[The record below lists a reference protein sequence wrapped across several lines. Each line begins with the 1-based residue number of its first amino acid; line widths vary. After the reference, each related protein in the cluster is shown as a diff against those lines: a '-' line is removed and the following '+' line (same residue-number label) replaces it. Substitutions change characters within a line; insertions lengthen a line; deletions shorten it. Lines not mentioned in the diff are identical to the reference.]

1 MDRRVRGMLAIIA
14 TTQAILAILFV
25 LQVPWATAIWP
36 FTGTGEMSYIFIAS
50 IFLAAAAAVGWC
62 LYVGSDRALAGIALD
77 YMVIMAP
84 LGVLSLAA
92 GRDEGSL
99 HAAGFGLLCLM
110 TLVFGAWMLRW
121 ALGRPWRSRTSTPM
135 PVIAAFV
142 LFVVVLCIVGTLLI
156 LQTPGVLP
164 WAVTPQQSVLFGS
177 MFLGAAAYFGYG
189 LLDRR
194 WENAGGQLAGFLAY
208 DIVLIVPFVV
218 RVVSGTP
225 SYYGSTSEPL
235 RLNLTL
241 YTAVVLLSGLLAAY
255 YLFIHGP
262 TRVRVWRPGAGAV
275 EPVSEVRAVAVVDGS
290 GPQDARALETEPRDP
305 GR

>member
-1 MDRRVRGMLAIIA
+1 MLAIIA

-25 LQVPWATAIWP
+25 FQVPWATAIWP
-36 FTGTGEMSYIFIAS
+36 FTETGEMSYIFIAS

-99 HAAGFGLLCLM
+99 HAAAFGLLCLM
-110 TLVFGAWMLRW
+110 TLAFGAWMLRW
-121 ALGRPWRSRTSTPM
+121 ALRRPWRSTTATPA
-135 PVIAAFV
+135 PVIAAFA
-142 LFVVVLCIVGTLLI
+142 LFVFALCIVGTLLI

-164 WAVTPQQSVLFGS
+164 WAITPQLSVLYGS

-189 LLDRR
+189 LIDRR

-218 RVVSGTP
+218 RVASGTP
-225 SYYGSTSEPL
+225 SYYGSTSAPL
-235 RLNLTL
+235 RLNRIL

-255 YLFIHGP
+255 YLFVHGP
-262 TRVRVWRPGAGAV
+262 TRLRVRRSRAGRV
-275 EPVSEVRAVAVVDGS
+275 ETASELRAVAMMDGS
-290 GPQDARALETEPRDP
+290 AGQDARTLETEPQDL